1 LKQDYV
7 MQERLTITPRV
18 KKLIH
23 SEVEKAMRPFGLKRV
38 VVDAGE
44 DHDGDPVIFIE
55 ATYDMSARAIDPDDL
70 STLLSRL
77 RDKLWQIGET
87 RFPHIRH
94 RFPDRQTVVG
104 YGRIANHGASS
115 RKGKAKQSKTG

>member
-1 LKQDYV
+1 
-7 MQERLTITPRV
+7 MQERLTITTRV
-18 KKLIH
+18 KKLVQN
-23 SEVEKAMRPFGLKRV
+23 EVERAMRPFGLKRV

-55 ATYDMSARAIDPDDL
+55 ATYDMSARAIDPDEL
-70 STLLSRL
+70 SKLLSRL

-94 RFPDRQTVVG
+94 RFPDGQMVVG
-104 YGRIANHGASS
+104 YGRLPNNRAPS